1 MRDDMMKCP
10 HLVSLMVCSCK
21 AGDRPYVPSLFELD
35 EYCRTERHSRCPFYL
50 GVPPMPVYAQS
61 VSRKKAGAAKNIMI
75 VDDEETIRQLI
86 ALILRTEGHTVVE
99 AVHGRD
105 ALDKMSGETIDM
117 VITDLRMPQMD
128 GIMLTKE
135 LRSRP
140 YSYSIPIVMLTT
152 GFDGYK
158 KNEADSAGVSDRIKK
173 PLIHQQLVETVRRYA
188 V

>member
-1 MRDDMMKCP
+1 MMKCP
-10 HLVSLMVCSCK
+10 HMVSFLVCSCK
-21 AGDRPYVPSLFELD
+21 AGTRPYVPSLFELD
-35 EYCRTERHSRCPFYL
+35 EYCRTPRHSRCPFYL
-50 GVPPMPVYAQS
+50 GTQPMQGSEQQTEPYKG
-61 VSRKKAGAAKNIMI
+61 RTIKNIMI

-86 ALILRTEGHTVVE
+86 SLILRTEGHTVVE

-105 ALDKMSGETIDM
+105 ALDKVTGETIDM

-128 GIMLTKE
+128 GIMLTRE

-140 YSYSIPIVMLTT
+140 YTFSIPIVMLTT

-158 KNEADSAGVSDRIKK
+158 KNEADRAGVNERIKK

>member
-1 MRDDMMKCP
+1 MP
-10 HLVSLMVCSCK
+10 
-21 AGDRPYVPSLFELD
+21 GD
-35 EYCRTERHSRCPFYL
+35 
-50 GVPPMPVYAQS
+50 AQS
-61 VSRKKAGAAKNIMI
+61 VRRNKGSAAKNIMI

-86 ALILRTEGHTVVE
+86 VLILKTEGHTVVE

-105 ALDKMSGETIDM
+105 ALDKMTGETFDM

-128 GIMLTKE
+128 GIMLARE

-140 YSYSIPIVMLTT
+140 HSFSIPIVMLTT

-158 KNEADSAGVSDRIKK
+158 KNEADRAGVNDRIKK
-173 PLIHQQLVETVRRYA
+173 PLIHQQLVDTVRRYA

>member
-1 MRDDMMKCP
+1 MMCP
-10 HLVSLMVCSCK
+10 HLVSLTVCSCK
-21 AGDRPYVPSLFELD
+21 AGDRTYVPSLFELC
-35 EYCRTERHSRCPFYL
+35 EYCRTARHFRCPFYL
-50 GVPPMPVYAQS
+50 GIQPMREVAQS
-61 VSRKKAGAAKNIMI
+61 ACSDKDGATKNIMI

-86 ALILRTEGHTVVE
+86 ALILRTEGHTVIE

-105 ALDKMSGETIDM
+105 ALDKMIGETIDM

-128 GIMLTKE
+128 GIMLTRE

-140 YSYSIPIVMLTT
+140 YSFTIPIVMLTT

-158 KNEADSAGVSDRIKK
+158 KNEADRAGVNDRIKK

>member
-1 MRDDMMKCP
+1 MTKCP
-10 HLVSLMVCSCK
+10 HLVSLTVCACK
-21 AGDRPYVPSLFELD
+21 AGSQPYIPSLFELD
-35 EYCRTERHSRCPFYL
+35 EYCRTDRHTRCPFYFGL
-50 GVPPMPVYAQS
+50 QQEPQRGRQTGPGSSPV
-61 VSRKKAGAAKNIMI
+61 KNILI

-105 ALDKMSGETIDM
+105 ALDKMSGKIIDM

-128 GIMLTKE
+128 GIMLTRE

-140 YSYSIPIVMLTT
+140 YTFSIPIVMLTT

-158 KNEADSAGVSDRIKK
+158 KNEADRAGVSDRIKK
-173 PLIHQQLVETVRRYA
+173 PLIHQQLVETVRRYT

>member
-1 MRDDMMKCP
+1 MRDCMMKCP
-10 HLVSLMVCSCK
+10 HLVSHIVCSCK
-21 AGDRPYVPSLFELD
+21 AGGRPYVPSLFELD

-50 GVPPMPVYAQS
+50 GVPPMPVYAET
-61 VSRKKAGAAKNIMI
+61 VSCTKTAAAKNIMI

-105 ALDKMSGETIDM
+105 ALDKMAGETIDM

-128 GIMLTKE
+128 GIMLAKE

-140 YSYSIPIVMLTT
+140 YSYAIPIVMLTT

-158 KNEADSAGVSDRIKK
+158 KHEADRAGVNDRIRK

>member
-1 MRDDMMKCP
+1 MMKCP
-10 HLVSLMVCSCK
+10 QLVSLAVCSCK

-35 EYCRTERHSRCPFYL
+35 EYCRTARHSRCPYYL
-50 GVPPMPVYAQS
+50 GIQPMHGCELPVSSNKGSTAI
-61 VSRKKAGAAKNIMI
+61 NIMI

-86 ALILRTEGHTVVE
+86 ALILKAEGHTVVE

-105 ALDKMSGETIDM
+105 ALDKLTGEPIDM

-128 GIMLTKE
+128 GIMLTRE

-140 YSYSIPIVMLTT
+140 YSFSIPVVMLTT

-158 KNEADSAGVSDRIKK
+158 KNEADRAGVNGRVKK
-173 PLIHQQLVETVRRYA
+173 PLIHQQLLETVRRYA